1 MPFPIR
7 TPSIPEHPFGSSPPQ
22 NSIVPVQKIKVS
34 RSIRSF
40 FKGGIQSVI
49 SEFDDNSSEE
59 GDRSIKGSKKS
70 MFNLRRQKGRE
81 YEDLVR
87 LVPEPCSPPTLRL
100 PPPLPPSS
108 CTRWCG
114 VPRCFHDY
122 DVLHI
127 KNAAG
132 HDCLVIEMVNGTP
145 TVIAGTVEGLMM
157 ELCAPIS
164 DKSGRSNSLI
174 LPQEPAR
181 GP

>member
-7 TPSIPEHPFGSSPPQ
+7 TPSIPEHPFSSSPPQ
-22 NSIVPVQKIKVS
+22 SSIVPVQKIKVS

-40 FKGGIQSVI
+40 FKGPVQSVI

-59 GDRSIKGSKKS
+59 GDRNVKGSKKS
-70 MFNLRRQKGRE
+70 MFNLRRPKGRE
-81 YEDLVR
+81 SEDLIRPV
-87 LVPEPCSPPTLRL
+87 LESCPSTLRL

-132 HDCLVIEMVNGTP
+132 HDCLVIEIVSGTP

-174 LPQEPAR
+174 LPQKPAR
-181 GP
+181 EL